1 MKKKKNAREADGS
14 HFTILR
20 NVCSFYYH
28 HKKSFQFFIALEWE
42 SHLICYL
49 FFFYSFY
56 FYRYENKQDWNR
68 IGYQAPSLFHA
79 AIYSWMGHSNNEK
92 RIFFQY
98 TMQSAMMNE
107 ALMMAFWIALSNNK
121 NSAAHALK
129 ERRKK
134 CNAHILNFLLQW
146 QRDDSGITSGSGR
159 SVYSALIISYSD
171 THTIKSLTKKN
182 HNNDDG
188 GAQGNQCV
196 PSSSAVKT
204 IWMPHYHHP
213 CIMFFSF

>member
-1 MKKKKNAREADGS
+1 MLEKPKGAILQFSGMS
-14 HFTILR
+14 VHFIITTRNPSNFSSRLNENHILF
-20 NVCSFYYH
+20 VICF
-28 HKKSFQFFIALEWE
+28 FFI
-42 SHLICYL
+42 H
-49 FFFYSFY
+49 FFIIVMKINKIEIVSDIKHRLY
-56 FYRYENKQDWNR
+56 FM
-68 IGYQAPSLFHA
+68 H
-79 AIYSWMGHSNNEK
+79 AIYSWMGHSNIEK

-134 CNAHILNFLLQW
+134 CNAHILNFLIQW

-171 THTIKSLTKKN
+171 THTIKSLTKKK
-182 HNNDDG
+182 
-188 GAQGNQCV
+188 
-196 PSSSAVKT
+196 P
-204 IWMPHYHHP
+204 
-213 CIMFFSF
+213 